1 MIIKC
6 GICGEM
12 IDVQSVLF
20 DGMDVLCPYC
30 GETSVY
36 MNPVRIDISD
46 AKSASNQL
54 PQKPKL
60 KVIRPSKQEIK
71 KIVPKS
77 PTYEQL
83 LSQRRNN
90 THSPHNDRGSG
101 DFTRILIIVLAMIVA
116 GGTLY
121 WFKMRHKE
129 ENEIEC
135 LQTVKDSP
143 SKDRMEREREERERK
158 AAREAKIAKEKAER
172 EIERERKRKERE
184 AELVAQKEKAELEQ
198 MNRERVSE
206 LERQFREGR
215 LIFASD
221 FKEDKQPIRQ
231 DGSIFAINFNYR
243 TDRKIYEAIVE
254 KGDITAVRVLS
265 LTEEPKDVD
274 VKCFKEMLSNG
285 KVLVKSDKGPIWIY
299 GTGVNNWT
307 EKASIIGDE
316 INPAKKELGELYS
329 LLSEMGMM
337 PDLKFRLTLKPKG
350 GGGSTVMGII
360 GYNETMSR
368 DKIRDVIV
376 KSIQTKREKSINIK
390 PPRLKKFT
398 PTVVLYD
405 GDVIRKEMRVTKV
418 PRTFKHLGT
427 KHYGYVKSSTYSQ
440 AENRWEM
447 LKKEAERQESKL
459 RNVIDHNDR
468 LMQEYENKLKSIIGK
483 MITGEEIEAAAEQ
496 YILLIERSRSRL
508 EAVKKK

>member
-12 IDVQSVLF
+12 IDVQGVLS
-20 DGMDVLCPYC
+20 DGMDVLCPFC

-36 MNPVRIDISD
+36 KKPARIDISD
-46 AKSASNQL
+46 AKPVSNQL

-60 KVIRPSKQEIK
+60 KVIRPSEQ
-71 KIVPKS
+71 KIEKNVPKS

-83 LSQRRNN
+83 LKQQNN
-90 THSPHNDRGSG
+90 THSPRNDSGSG
-101 DFTRILIIVLAMIVA
+101 DFARVVVIVLAMIVA

-143 SKDRMEREREERERK
+143 SKDRMEREREEKKRK
-158 AAREAKIAKEKAER
+158 AASEAKIAKEKAER
-172 EIERERKRKERE
+172 EAEREQKRKQRE
-184 AELVAQKEKAELEQ
+184 AELLARKEKAELEQ

-221 FKEDKQPIRQ
+221 FKEDKQPIHQ

-265 LTEEPKDVD
+265 LTEESKDVD
-274 VKCFKEMLSNG
+274 VKCFKEMLSTG

-299 GTGVNNWT
+299 GTGINNWT

-329 LLSEMGMM
+329 LLSGMGMM
-337 PDLKFRLTLKPKG
+337 PDLKFRLTLKSKVG
-350 GGGSTVMGII
+350 GDSTVMGII

-368 DKIRDVIV
+368 DKIRDVVV
-376 KSIQTKREKSINIK
+376 KSIQAKREKSINIK

-405 GDVIRKEMRVTKV
+405 GDIIRKEMRVTKV
-418 PRTFKHLGT
+418 PRTFKHLGS
-427 KHYGYVKSSTYSQ
+427 KHHGYVKSSTYSQ
-440 AENRWEM
+440 AKNQWME
-447 LKKEAERQESKL
+447 LKNEAERQESKL
-459 RNVIDHNDR
+459 RSILENNER
-468 LMQEYENKLKSIIGK
+468 AMQEYRNKIEAIIGK
-483 MITGEEIEAAAEQ
+483 MITGEEIEAAAGQ

-508 EAVKKK
+508 ESGEK

>member
-12 IDVQSVLF
+12 IDVQGALS
-20 DGMDVLCPYC
+20 DGMDILCPFC

-36 MNPVRIDISD
+36 KKPTRIDISN
-46 AKSASNQL
+46 AKPVSNQL

-60 KVIRPSKQEIK
+60 KVLRPSEQKIE

-83 LSQRRNN
+83 LRQQNN
-90 THSPHNDRGSG
+90 THFPRNDSGSG
-101 DFTRILIIVLAMIVA
+101 DFVRVVVIVLVMIVA

-121 WFKMRHKE
+121 WFKMRNEE

-135 LQTVKDSP
+135 LQTVKDFP
-143 SKDRMEREREERERK
+143 SKDRIEREREEKERK

-172 EIERERKRKERE
+172 EAEREQKRKQRE
-184 AELVAQKEKAELEQ
+184 AELLARKEKAELEQ

-221 FKEDKQPIRQ
+221 FKEDKQPIHQ

-265 LTEEPKDVD
+265 LTEESKDVD
-274 VKCFKEMLSNG
+274 VKCFKEMLSTG

-299 GTGVNNWT
+299 GTGINNWT

-329 LLSEMGMM
+329 LLSGMGMM
-337 PDLKFRLTLKPKG
+337 PDLKVRLTLKSKVG
-350 GGGSTVMGII
+350 GDSTVMGII

-368 DKIRDVIV
+368 DKIRDVVV
-376 KSIQTKREKSINIK
+376 KSIQAKREKSINIK

-405 GDVIRKEMRVTKV
+405 GDIIRKEMRVTKV
-418 PRTFKHLGT
+418 PRTFKHLGS
-427 KHYGYVKSSTYSQ
+427 KHHGYVKSSTYSQ
-440 AENRWEM
+440 AENQWAE
-447 LKKEAERQESKL
+447 LKNEAERQESKL
-459 RNVIDHNDR
+459 RSILENNER
-468 LMQEYENKLKSIIGK
+468 AMQEYRNKIEAIIGK
-483 MITGEEIEAAAEQ
+483 MITGEEIEAAAGQ

-508 EAVKKK
+508 ESGKK

>member
-1 MIIKC
+1 MVIKC

-12 IDVQSVLF
+12 IDVQGALS
-20 DGMDVLCPYC
+20 DGMDVLCLYC

-36 MNPVRIDISD
+36 KKPARIDISN
-46 AKSASNQL
+46 AKPVSNQL

-60 KVIRPSKQEIK
+60 KVIRPSKQKIE

-83 LSQRRNN
+83 LKQQNN
-90 THSPHNDRGSG
+90 THSPRNDRGSG
-101 DFTRILIIVLAMIVA
+101 DFARVVVIVLAMIIA

-143 SKDRMEREREERERK
+143 SKDRMEREREEKERK
-158 AAREAKIAKEKAER
+158 AASEAKIAKEKAER
-172 EIERERKRKERE
+172 EAERERKRKQRE
-184 AELVAQKEKAELEQ
+184 AELVARKEKAELERL
-198 MNRERVSE
+198 NREQVSE
-206 LERQFREGR
+206 LERQFRDGR

-221 FKEDKQPIRQ
+221 FKEDKQPIHQ

-299 GTGVNNWT
+299 GTGINNWT

-329 LLSEMGMM
+329 LLSWIGMM
-337 PDLKFRLTLKPKG
+337 PDLKFRLTLKPKV

-368 DKIRDVIV
+368 DKIRDVVV
-376 KSIQTKREKSINIK
+376 KSIQAKREKSINIK

-405 GDVIRKEMRVTKV
+405 GDIIRKEIRVTKV

-427 KHYGYVKSSTYSQ
+427 KHHGYVKSSTYSQ
-440 AENRWEM
+440 AENQWME
-447 LKKEAERQESKL
+447 LKNEAERQESKL
-459 RNVIDHNDR
+459 RSILENNER
-468 LMQEYENKLKSIIGK
+468 AMQEYRNKIEAIIGK
-483 MITGEEIEAAAEQ
+483 MITGEEIEAAAGQ

-508 EAVKKK
+508 ESGKK